1 MWLIKFYDALWRKL
15 YQWSIKVQAHCQK
28 KISLIA
34 NKKRELAN
42 EKRELANE
50 KRELANKLRN
60 EAFNLDT
67 EAEDLEKLR

>member
-1 MWLIKFYDALWRKL
+1 MWLIQFYDALWRKL
-15 YQWSIKVQAHCQK
+15 YQWSLKVQAQRQK

-34 NKKRELAN
+34 DK
-42 EKRELANE
+42 

-60 EAFNLDT
+60 DAFNLDT

>member
-15 YQWSIKVQAHCQK
+15 YQWSIKVQEQRQK
-28 KISLIA
+28 KISLLA
-34 NKKRELAN
+34 NK
-42 EKRELANE
+42 

>member
-15 YQWSIKVQAHCQK
+15 YQWSLKVQAQRQK

-34 NKKRELAN
+34 NKERELAS
-42 EKRELANE
+42 
-50 KRELANKLRN
+50 KLRN

-67 EAEDLEKLR
+67 DAEDLEKLR

>member
-1 MWLIKFYDALWRKL
+1 MWIIKFYNALWRML
-15 YQWSIKVQAHCQK
+15 DQWSIKVQAQRQK
-28 KISLIA
+28 KISLLA
-34 NKKRELAN
+34 NK
-42 EKRELANE
+42 

>member
-15 YQWSIKVQAHCQK
+15 YQWSIKVQAQRQK
-28 KISLIA
+28 KISL
-34 NKKRELAN
+34 LAD
-42 EKRELANE
+42 E

-67 EAEDLEKLR
+67 EAEDLEKMR

>member
-15 YQWSIKVQAHCQK
+15 YQWSIKVQAQRQQ
-28 KISLIA
+28 KISLLA
-34 NKKRELAN
+34 TKKRELAS
-42 EKRELANE
+42 
-50 KRELANKLRN
+50 KLRN

>member
-15 YQWSIKVQAHCQK
+15 YQWSLKVQAQRQK

-34 NKKRELAN
+34 NK
-42 EKRELANE
+42 

-67 EAEDLEKLR
+67 DAEDLEKLR

>member
-1 MWLIKFYDALWRKL
+1 MWLIKFYDTLWRVL
-15 YQWSIKVQAHCQK
+15 YQWSIKVQAHRQK
-28 KISLIA
+28 KISLLA
-34 NKKRELAN
+34 NK
-42 EKRELANE
+42 

>member
-15 YQWSIKVQAHCQK
+15 YRLSIKVQAQRQK
-28 KISLIA
+28 KISLLA
-34 NKKRELAN
+34 GKKRELAS
-42 EKRELANE
+42 
-50 KRELANKLRN
+50 KLRN

>member
-1 MWLIKFYDALWRKL
+1 MRLIQFYDALWRKL
-15 YQWSIKVQAHCQK
+15 YQWSLKVQAQRQK

-34 NKKRELAN
+34 DK
-42 EKRELANE
+42 

-60 EAFNLDT
+60 DAFNLDT

>member
-15 YQWSIKVQAHCQK
+15 YQWSLKVQAQRQK
-28 KISLIA
+28 NISLIA
-34 NKKRELAN
+34 DKKRELAS
-42 EKRELANE
+42 
-50 KRELANKLRN
+50 KLRN

>member
-15 YQWSIKVQAHCQK
+15 YQWSIKVQAQRQK
-28 KISLIA
+28 KISLLA
-34 NKKRELAN
+34 AKKRELAS
-42 EKRELANE
+42 
-50 KRELANKLRN
+50 KLRN

>member
-15 YQWSIKVQAHCQK
+15 YQWSIKVQAQRQQ

-34 NKKRELAN
+34 NK
-42 EKRELANE
+42 

-67 EAEDLEKLR
+67 ETEDLEKSR

>member
-1 MWLIKFYDALWRKL
+1 MWLMKFYGALWRNL
-15 YQWSIKVQAHCQK
+15 YQWSIKVQAQRQK

-34 NKKRELAN
+34 NK
-42 EKRELANE
+42 

>member
-15 YQWSIKVQAHCQK
+15 YQWSIKVQAQRQN

-34 NKKRELAN
+34 DKKRELAS
-42 EKRELANE
+42 
-50 KRELANKLRN
+50 KLRN

-67 EAEDLEKLR
+67 EAEDLEKSR

>member
-15 YQWSIKVQAHCQK
+15 YQWSIKVQAQRQE

-34 NKKRELAN
+34 NK
-42 EKRELANE
+42 

>member
-1 MWLIKFYDALWRKL
+1 MWFIKFYDALWRKL
-15 YQWSIKVQAHCQK
+15 YQWSIKVQAQRQK

-34 NKKRELAN
+34 NKKRELAS
-42 EKRELANE
+42 
-50 KRELANKLRN
+50 KLRN